1 MAKKA
6 KKRIHPMPKLG
17 WQDRLLY
24 TLLIVV
30 TFGGALACLFFLR
43 INRDRLL
50 SADALT
56 YEDDISFMYGLF
68 LFFFLLTVGIIVI
81 LGPCRKRIP
90 VFGRKGVRYGPP
102 AYPRVFPLLMKN
114 KPQYWESASKIKK
127 RKKRKIILTV
137 FLVCSFLLSTF
148 LYSRS
153 LCGRYELMNDGSV
166 KVFDYKNR
174 ETEHYKSHQ
183 IQSVCVSIYRSGGHR
198 SVSYNLGMF
207 VSLPDGEEY
216 LFRVDKFGDDW
227 NSALRQALSLKDRY
241 GVIFSAED
249 EDDFW
254 KFFLYNHL
262 TPQEKEL
269 LYQLFET
276 S

>member
-30 TFGGALACLFFLR
+30 TFGGALGCLFFLR

-81 LGPCRKRIP
+81 FGPCRKRKPI
-90 VFGRKGVRYGPP
+90 FGKKGVRYGPP

-127 RKKRKIILTV
+127 RKK
-137 FLVCSFLLSTF
+137 
-148 LYSRS
+148 
-153 LCGRYELMNDGSV
+153 
-166 KVFDYKNR
+166 
-174 ETEHYKSHQ
+174 
-183 IQSVCVSIYRSGGHR
+183 
-198 SVSYNLGMF
+198 
-207 VSLPDGEEY
+207 
-216 LFRVDKFGDDW
+216 
-227 NSALRQALSLKDRY
+227 
-241 GVIFSAED
+241 
-249 EDDFW
+249 
-254 KFFLYNHL
+254 
-262 TPQEKEL
+262 
-269 LYQLFET
+269 
-276 S
+276 

>member
-24 TLLIVV
+24 TLLIIIC
-30 TFGGALACLFFLR
+30 FGGTLGCLAFSR
-43 INRDRLL
+43 INRYRLL
-50 SADALT
+50 SAEALT
-56 YEDDISFMYGLF
+56 YMEDDRFLYGLF
-68 LFFFLLTVGIIVI
+68 LTFYLLMVGIIVVF
-81 LGPCRKRIP
+81 GPCRKRIP

-183 IQSVCVSIYRSGGHR
+183 IQSVCVSIYRSGGK

-241 GVIFSAED
+241 GVIFCAED